1 MVDVIVA
8 ENLVKRYGD
17 FEAVKGVSFRV
28 RRGEVYGFLGPNGA
42 GKTTTLG
49 MLTTVIKPT
58 SGDALVAGYSVSRE
72 PWKVRERIGV
82 VFQEPTVDRE
92 LTAMENLLVHGLIH
106 GLSRRDVERRAREL
120 LEFVGLEKFA
130 RMQVKRFS
138 GGMVRRLEI
147 ARALINVPEVL
158 FLDEPTTGLDPQ
170 SRAKVWDV
178 IRALKREGVTVF
190 LTTHYMDEAEK
201 LCDRIAIIDRGVIVA
216 EGSPEELKKMVGSDL
231 VYIEFEGD
239 PARLT
244 ARLSEYGEARLL
256 RNNTLVLKVRDAPSL
271 LPELLKAVEGVGVRV
286 KSVRYS
292 RPSLDDVFLHLTG
305 RSLRDVEADWREALR
320 MRIRARMR

>member
-1 MVDVIVA
+1 MDDVIIA
-8 ENLVKRYGD
+8 ENLVKRYDG
-17 FEAVKGVSFRV
+17 FEAVRGVSFRV
-28 RRGEVYGFLGPNGA
+28 KRGEIYGFLGPNGA

-49 MLTTVIKPT
+49 MLTTVIRPT
-58 SGDALVAGYSVSRE
+58 SGDAFVAGYSVGRE

-92 LTAMENLLVHGLIH
+92 LTAMENMLVHGLIH
-106 GLSRRDVERRAREL
+106 GLSKRDVERRAREL

-130 RMQVKRFS
+130 NTQVKRFS

-178 IRALKREGVTVF
+178 IRELKKQGVTIF

-201 LCDRIAIIDRGVIVA
+201 LCDRIAIIDHGVIVA
-216 EGSPEELKKMVGSDL
+216 EGTPDELKRMVGGDL
-231 VYIEFEGD
+231 VYIEFEGE
-239 PARLT
+239 PAKLL
-244 ARLSEYGEARLL
+244 ARLSEYGEARVIGQ
-256 RNNTLVLKVRDAPSL
+256 TLVLKVEDAPSL
-271 LPELLKAVEGVGVRV
+271 LPRLLKAVESVGVRV
-286 KSVRYS
+286 SSVRYS
-292 RPSLDDVFLHLTG
+292 RPSLDDVFLYLTG
-305 RSLRDVEADWREALR
+305 RSLRDEEADWREALR

>member
-1 MVDVIVA
+1 MVDIIVA

-49 MLTTVIKPT
+49 MLTTVIKPS

-92 LTAMENLLVHGLIH
+92 LTAMENMVVHGLIH

-130 RMQVKRFS
+130 NTQVKRFS

-178 IRALKREGVTVF
+178 IRELKRQGVTIF

-201 LCDRIAIIDRGVIVA
+201 LCDRIAVIDHGVIVA
-216 EGSPEELKKMVGSDL
+216 EGAPDELKRVVGGDL
-231 VYIEFEGD
+231 VYIEFEGE
-239 PARLT
+239 PAKLQ
-244 ARLSEYGEARLL
+244 ARLSEYGEMRVVGQ
-256 RNNTLVLKVRDAPSL
+256 TLVLKVEDAPSL
-271 LPELLKAVEGVGVRV
+271 LPELLKVVESVGVRV
-286 KSVRYS
+286 RSVRYS
-292 RPSLDDVFLHLTG
+292 RPSLDDVFLYLTG
-305 RSLRDVEADWREALR
+305 RSLRDEEADWREAVR

>member
-1 MVDVIVA
+1 MDDVIIA
-8 ENLVKRYGD
+8 ENLVKRYDD
-17 FEAVKGVSFRV
+17 FEAVRGVSFRV
-28 RRGEVYGFLGPNGA
+28 KRGEIYGFLGPNGA

-49 MLTTVIKPT
+49 MLTTVIRPT
-58 SGDALVAGYSVSRE
+58 SGDAFVAGYSVGRE

-92 LTAMENLLVHGLIH
+92 LTAMENMLVHGLIH
-106 GLSRRDVERRAREL
+106 GLSKRDVERRAREL

-130 RMQVKRFS
+130 NTQVKRFS

-178 IRALKREGVTVF
+178 IRELKKQGVTIF

-201 LCDRIAIIDRGVIVA
+201 LCDRIAIIDHGVIVA
-216 EGSPEELKKMVGSDL
+216 EGTPDELKRMVGGDL
-231 VYIEFEGD
+231 VYIEFEGE
-239 PARLT
+239 PAKLL
-244 ARLSEYGEARLL
+244 ARLSECGEARVIGQ
-256 RNNTLVLKVRDAPSL
+256 TLVLKVEDAPSL
-271 LPELLKAVEGVGVRV
+271 LPRLLKAVESVGVRV
-286 KSVRYS
+286 SSVRYS
-292 RPSLDDVFLHLTG
+292 RPSLDDVFLYLTG
-305 RSLRDVEADWREALR
+305 RSLRDEEADWREALR

>member
-1 MVDVIVA
+1 MDDVIIA
-8 ENLVKRYGD
+8 ENLVKRYDG
-17 FEAVKGVSFRV
+17 FEAVRGVSFRV
-28 RRGEVYGFLGPNGA
+28 KRGEIYGFLGPNGA

-49 MLTTVIKPT
+49 MLTTVIRPT
-58 SGDALVAGYSVSRE
+58 SGDAFVAGYSVGRE

-92 LTAMENLLVHGLIH
+92 LTAMENMLVHGLIH
-106 GLSRRDVERRAREL
+106 GLSKRDVERRAREL

-130 RMQVKRFS
+130 NTQVKRFS

-178 IRALKREGVTVF
+178 IRELKKQGVTIF

-201 LCDRIAIIDRGVIVA
+201 LCDRIAIIDHGVIVA
-216 EGSPEELKKMVGSDL
+216 EGTPDELKRMVGGDL
-231 VYIEFEGD
+231 VYIEFEGE
-239 PARLT
+239 PAKLL
-244 ARLSEYGEARLL
+244 ARLSECGEARVIGQ
-256 RNNTLVLKVRDAPSL
+256 TLVLKVEDAPSL
-271 LPELLKAVEGVGVRV
+271 LPRLLKAVESVGVRV
-286 KSVRYS
+286 SSVRYS
-292 RPSLDDVFLHLTG
+292 RPSLDDVFLYLTG
-305 RSLRDVEADWREALR
+305 RSLRDEEADWREALR

>member
-1 MVDVIVA
+1 MDDVIIA
-8 ENLVKRYGD
+8 ENLVKRYDD
-17 FEAVKGVSFRV
+17 FEAVRGVSFRV
-28 RRGEVYGFLGPNGA
+28 KRGEIYGFLGPNGA

-49 MLTTVIKPT
+49 MLTTVIRPT
-58 SGDALVAGYSVSRE
+58 SGDAFVAGYSVGRE

-92 LTAMENLLVHGLIH
+92 LTAMENMLVHGLIH
-106 GLSRRDVERRAREL
+106 GLSKRDVERRAREL

-130 RMQVKRFS
+130 NTQVKRFS

-178 IRALKREGVTVF
+178 IRELKKQGVTIF

-201 LCDRIAIIDRGVIVA
+201 LCDRIAIIDHGVIVA
-216 EGSPEELKKMVGSDL
+216 EGTPDELKRMVGGDL
-231 VYIEFEGD
+231 VYIEFEGE
-239 PARLT
+239 PAKLL
-244 ARLSEYGEARLL
+244 ARLSEYGEARVIGQ
-256 RNNTLVLKVRDAPSL
+256 TLVLKVEDAPSL
-271 LPELLKAVEGVGVRV
+271 LPRLLKAVESVGVRV
-286 KSVRYS
+286 SSVRYS
-292 RPSLDDVFLHLTG
+292 RPSLDDVFLYLTG
-305 RSLRDVEADWREALR
+305 RSLRDEEADWREALR

>member
-28 RRGEVYGFLGPNGA
+28 KRGEVYGFLGPNGA

-58 SGDALVAGYSVSRE
+58 SGDAFVAGYSVGRE

-92 LTAMENLLVHGLIH
+92 LTAMENMVVHGLIH

-130 RMQVKRFS
+130 NTQVKRFS

-178 IRALKREGVTVF
+178 IRELKRQGVTIF

-201 LCDRIAIIDRGVIVA
+201 LCDRIAVIDHGVIVA
-216 EGSPEELKKMVGSDL
+216 EGAPDELKRVVGGDL
-231 VYIEFEGD
+231 VYIEFEGE
-239 PARLT
+239 PVKLQ
-244 ARLSEYGEARLL
+244 ARLSGYGEVRVVGQ
-256 RNNTLVLKVRDAPSL
+256 TLVLKVEDAPSL
-271 LPELLKAVEGVGVRV
+271 LPGLLKVVESVGVRV
-286 KSVRYS
+286 RSVRYS
-292 RPSLDDVFLHLTG
+292 RPSLDDVFLYLTG
-305 RSLRDVEADWREALR
+305 RSLRDEKADWREAVR